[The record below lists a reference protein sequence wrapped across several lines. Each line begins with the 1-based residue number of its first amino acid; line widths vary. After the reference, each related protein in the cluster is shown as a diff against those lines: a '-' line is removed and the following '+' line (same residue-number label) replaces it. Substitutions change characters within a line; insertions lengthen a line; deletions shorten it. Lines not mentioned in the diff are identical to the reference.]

1 MVQVERNILAGV
13 KNRRKMQVQRQ
24 AEAPSELALLR
35 QIERAARL
43 GGLNRQDL
51 GIHLGIGDDAALWRP
66 RKGYETIL
74 TTDWFL
80 EGRHFL
86 RDLHTPEA
94 VGWKSLAR
102 AVSDV
107 AAMGGQP
114 RCCLVSL
121 ALSSDRATGWLGGFL
136 NGLSKAARKFGC
148 PLVGGDTTRF
158 RGALVNVCVIGE
170 IKTGIAIKRSGARVG
185 DRIFVSGRL
194 GEAEL
199 GLKSLKKKKGMAS
212 SDNPLLQ
219 KHLYPSPRIALG
231 RWLASNQLATA
242 MMDLSDGLSSDLKR
256 LSCASGTGARIFA
269 AKLPVPGGPF
279 SRRFDTRERLNA
291 ALHGGDDYEL
301 LFCVKSDL
309 ASKIPRKFSGVELT
323 EIGEIIKGSE
333 IALIDSS
340 GKQATLEAAG
350 WDPFRRQSLS
360 SDFLTSRA

>member
-1 MVQVERNILAGV
+1 VVQVERDILAGV
-13 KNRRKMQVQRQ
+13 KNRRRIQ
-24 AEAPSELALLR
+24 APRHTEAPSELALLR
-35 QIERAARL
+35 QIERATRL
-43 GGLNRQDL
+43 RHSHQNF
-51 GIHLGIGDDAALWRP
+51 GIQLGIGDDAALWRP
-66 RKGYETIL
+66 RKGYETVL

-80 EGRHFL
+80 EGTHFL
-86 RDLHTPEA
+86 RNLHTLEA

-121 ALSSDRATGWLGGFL
+121 ALPSNRATGWLGGFL
-136 NGLSKAARKFGC
+136 SGLSKAARKLGC

-158 RGALVNVCVIGE
+158 RQILINVCAIGE
-170 IKTGIAIKRSGARVG
+170 VMSGTAIRRSGAHAG

-199 GLKSLKKKKGMAS
+199 GLKFLKRKKRLAS
-212 SDNPLLQ
+212 ADNPLLQ

-231 RWLASNQLATA
+231 SWLASNQLATA

-256 LSCASGTGARIFA
+256 LCNASGIGARIFA
-269 AKLPVPGGPF
+269 AKLPVPSGIF
-279 SRRFDTRERLNA
+279 SRRFEMRERLNA

-301 LFCVKSDL
+301 LFCVKPSL

-333 IALIDSS
+333 ITLIDSA
-340 GKQATLEAAG
+340 GKQSTLKSAG
-350 WDPFRRQSLS
+350 WDPFHR
-360 SDFLTSRA
+360 